1 VPGNVDHRHL
11 ERRAFDAHPVAL
23 LQARAQMVD
32 SLAGRAVD
40 GNAAIVRTA
49 GKQFLDTA
57 DVVVMMV
64 RE

>member
-1 VPGNVDHRHL
+1 
-11 ERRAFDAHPVAL
+11 
-23 LQARAQMVD
+23 MVD

-57 DVVVMMV
+57 DCY
-64 RE
+64 R